1 VRGVKGV
8 RLLYMS
14 GRRWNGCRRL
24 RNLKKRRDDQAGEAD
39 RALEMS
45 DGAVSAAVDASMVV
59 IED

>member
-39 RALEMS
+39 RALDMS
-45 DGAVSAAVDASMVV
+45 DVDASMVV